1 MPLVLLL
8 SFPLHLSSL
17 LAFYAAFAALPATR
31 AIVATF
37 VFAVSLLIYSYFLS
51 LVFANLR
58 LKQIGLAQIK
68 KGTTTTKAKV
78 ELFHLRSKYIK
89 REGGRQRERH
99 LFAVDGGVSC
109 AAAASAAD
117 ALIARAATAADLACD
132 GGAFVS
138 IDKQTNNR
146 KNCRQ
151 LLSGVNISN
160 GGVATSAVIS
170 RRQAGSAAAVAVVV
184 DYQNTSKA
192 A

>member
-8 SFPLHLSSL
+8 SFPLLHLSSL

-37 VFAVSLLIYSYFLS
+37 VFAVSLLIYCYFLVS
-51 LVFANLR
+51 VFAVFANLR

-109 AAAASAAD
+109 AAAAAAVD

-170 RRQAGSAAAVAVVV
+170 RRQARRQRCRSRRR
-184 DYQNTSKA
+184 SCC
-192 A
+192 

>member
-1 MPLVLLL
+1 M
-8 SFPLHLSSL
+8 
-17 LAFYAAFAALPATR
+17 
-31 AIVATF
+31 
-37 VFAVSLLIYSYFLS
+37 
-51 LVFANLR
+51 
-58 LKQIGLAQIK
+58 
-68 KGTTTTKAKV
+68 
-78 ELFHLRSKYIK
+78 FHLRSKYIK

-109 AAAASAAD
+109 AAAAAAVD

-170 RRQAGSAAAVAVVV
+170 RRQAGTQAALPQSQLLLIIKRRQKQHECVCALCVRVCVCAPL
-184 DYQNTSKA
+184 
-192 A
+192 

>member
-1 MPLVLLL
+1 M
-8 SFPLHLSSL
+8 
-17 LAFYAAFAALPATR
+17 
-31 AIVATF
+31 
-37 VFAVSLLIYSYFLS
+37 
-51 LVFANLR
+51 
-58 LKQIGLAQIK
+58 
-68 KGTTTTKAKV
+68 
-78 ELFHLRSKYIK
+78 
-89 REGGRQRERH
+89 RERH

-109 AAAASAAD
+109 AAAAAAD

-151 LLSGVNISN
+151 LPSGVNISN

-170 RRQAGSAAAVAVVV
+170 QAGSAAAVAVAVV
-184 DYQNTSKA
+184 FDYQKTSKA